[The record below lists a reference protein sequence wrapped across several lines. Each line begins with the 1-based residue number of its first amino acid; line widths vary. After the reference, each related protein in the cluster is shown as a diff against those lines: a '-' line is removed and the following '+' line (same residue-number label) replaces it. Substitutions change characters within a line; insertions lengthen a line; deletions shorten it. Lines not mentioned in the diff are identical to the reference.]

1 VIGQNRAAV
10 RRRSLGSGARRVE
23 KGEEATVMTDR
34 SIGPI
39 RFGVDQQADQARM
52 GRPGQ
57 LGFGLF
63 ASKPS
68 PALDKKEKIVYLILE
83 FLENDNNPL

>member
-1 VIGQNRAAV
+1 
-10 RRRSLGSGARRVE
+10 
-23 KGEEATVMTDR
+23 MTDR

-39 RFGVDQQADQARM
+39 RSGVDQQADQARM
-52 GRPGQ
+52 GRLGQ

-68 PALDKKEKIVYLILE
+68 PALDKKGKMFI
-83 FLENDNNPL
+83 